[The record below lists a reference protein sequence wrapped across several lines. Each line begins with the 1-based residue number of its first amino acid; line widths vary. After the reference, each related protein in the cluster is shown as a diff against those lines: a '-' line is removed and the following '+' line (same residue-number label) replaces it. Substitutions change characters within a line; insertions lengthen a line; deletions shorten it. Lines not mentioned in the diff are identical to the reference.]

1 MMVQRDLRKAQV
13 SHQPSNCGAKGD
25 PQSLQR
31 ILSSTCST
39 PESASKIWKK
49 ADVYAVTHLSDNS
62 TMCHLDQKK
71 LVQTKAPALVLK
83 MSYFCKSTDLT
94 DCS

>member
-31 ILSSTCST
+31 ILPSTYST
-39 PESASKIWKK
+39 AKSASKVWQK
-49 ADVYAVTHLSDNS
+49 ADVHAVTHLND
-62 TMCHLDQKK
+62 
-71 LVQTKAPALVLK
+71 
-83 MSYFCKSTDLT
+83 
-94 DCS
+94 